1 MHIERN
7 RHNNRRKNARGIC
20 RKHVPGSINIP
31 LVEVEKRMK
40 ELDELPK
47 PIIAYCHSGNRSG
60 MAVAILR
67 QYGISGSINGGGLDE
82 MLQTKTY

>member
-31 LVEVEKRMK
+31 LVVVEKKMK

-47 PIIAYCHSGNRSG
+47 PIIAYCKSGTEAEWLLLYS
-60 MAVAILR
+60 AVW
-67 QYGISGSINGGGLDE
+67 YEEFN
-82 MLQTKTY
+82 